1 MVSAA
6 MVGWALLALIGIVT
20 LFALSSISW
29 DLTTKT
35 REVMRN
41 AYVNNDKDP
50 GLPAFKEDST
60 HGAVRPN
67 VDFYVYSVTNAEA
80 VVAGE
85 QPVLESI
92 GPFQYVQEST
102 GREDASV
109 ADGLTTYS
117 TSKKYTIRGSAEE
130 LQQMLQKE
138 VVVPNVFF
146 KDVETMALS
155 GDKVNE
161 YGTSAAA
168 PLFIKL
174 TAGQVLGS
182 TSGKM
187 EPLLQKEV
195 TFRDFG
201 GLGAEAQQDVKM
213 KTGQKFESKGFRYI
227 VQDGVERY
235 CAFDEDCMPA
245 DASLAVDDDCTAGGT
260 CQPMMVEG
268 YELRSHAPAE
278 LFSNQGS
285 FNHAVGNSL
294 KQWVGKPV
302 PQLSYSNVMETEMDT
317 GHADAKWLLFNSPVS
332 RTRVYQWVVSD
343 FASRRENCQNAAG
356 HPAGAAGLDCVSPR
370 KSTSIAPW
378 VDGLPIYVSFQKFA
392 TAFPKYDA
400 ILQQFGK
407 SSAKAEELDVMKAV
421 RKPARTFVGPVSKKL
436 FALKGVYDPT
446 TQVDMSELPEFEEP
460 ASFKSEVHSGEIL
473 EMELPLMFSVRI
485 AGAPSGSSLFPN
497 MKDTLVPVLT
507 RRTHYRADAV
517 KLQELAE
524 FQFWLRALPI
534 QLAAILYLGG
544 TLLRLCKLLG
554 EKRIDQF
561 FGVGKAERTHYQ
573 VALSPENAE

>member
-1 MVSAA
+1 
-6 MVGWALLALIGIVT
+6 
-20 LFALSSISW
+20 
-29 DLTTKT
+29 
-35 REVMRN
+35 
-41 AYVNNDKDP
+41 
-50 GLPAFKEDST
+50 
-60 HGAVRPN
+60 
-67 VDFYVYSVTNAEA
+67 
-80 VVAGE
+80 
-85 QPVLESI
+85 
-92 GPFQYVQEST
+92 
-102 GREDASV
+102 
-109 ADGLTTYS
+109 
-117 TSKKYTIRGSAEE
+117 
-130 LQQMLQKE
+130 
-138 VVVPNVFF
+138 
-146 KDVETMALS
+146 
-155 GDKVNE
+155 
-161 YGTSAAA
+161 
-168 PLFIKL
+168 
-174 TAGQVLGS
+174 
-182 TSGKM
+182 
-187 EPLLQKEV
+187 V

-201 GLGAEAQQDVKM
+201 GLGAEARQDVKM

-317 GHADAKWLLFNSPVS
+317 GHEDAKWLLFNSPVS

-407 SSAKAEELDVMKAV
+407 SSAKAEELDVMKGV
-421 RKPARTFVGPVSKKL
+421 RKPARTFVGPVAKKL

-534 QLAAILYLGG
+534 QLAAILYMFG
-544 TLLRLCKLLG
+544 TGATVMGLCKLFG
-554 EKRIDQF
+554 ERRIAQL
-561 FGVGKAERTHYQ
+561 FGVAKAERKQ
-573 VALSPENAE
+573 ARPNEVASSPETAK